1 MLSQEAESKKRLDEA
16 NRIIREQGR
25 SVGPTLP
32 RKEPPSKAGELEPA
46 AKRPKVT
53 YAPAV
58 LAAQQQQPPPPLA
71 DGSAALLPPPPPP
84 TTVPPVAEDPFAAA
98 ATGALPPP
106 PPPTGPATQP
116 QELLSEADFAAANPQ
131 VTLQIRVPNDPSQ
144 MAWNFYGQIVSVS
157 IDSTSTIK
165 QVKGELSG
173 AHLNGMPAN
182 KMQLRN
188 PATGT
193 FLKDAATLASLN
205 LGVGPRRRQRE
216 PRCWSS
222 RPSCGVVKRSSRCV
236 QYYKVIYILL
246 RLRSVV

>member
-1 MLSQEAESKKRLDEA
+1 LLSQEAESKKRLDEA

-32 RKEPPSKAGELEPA
+32 RKEPPTKAGEVEPT
-46 AKRPKVT
+46 AKRPKIT

-58 LAAQQQQPPPPLA
+58 LAAQQQPPPVP

-84 TTVPPVAEDPFAAA
+84 PTVPPVAEDPFAAA

-106 PPPTGPATQP
+106 PPPPATQP

-157 IDSTSTIK
+157 ITSMSTIK
-165 QVKGELSG
+165 QAKAELSG

-205 LGVGPRRRQRE
+205 LGAGP
-216 PRCWSS
+216 SS
-222 RPSCGVVKRSSRCV
+222 STVLELSTK
-236 QYYKVIYILL
+236 L
-246 RLRSVV
+246 RGGKKK